1 VNSHE
6 RPSLTVLVN
15 FFNMRR
21 EAERTLY
28 TLTTKYQRGVDGA
41 RYEVV
46 AIDNGSTEPLD
57 SGFVESHGANFRH
70 LVVETDCPSPCV
82 AINRAAAASAARD
95 VMVCIDGARMLSP
108 GMMRYALS
116 ALDLYSNPF
125 VYSLALHLGHRPQNE
140 LVAEGYCQRMEDEL
154 LSTID
159 WKSDGYRLFSVSSKA
174 GSSGRGYL
182 GWLSESNC
190 FAMRKSDFL
199 GLGGFDERFAS
210 AGGGLVNLDF
220 FNQVNATAG
229 ITPVM
234 LLGEATFHQFHG
246 GVATNVP
253 RSEHPWARMAAEY
266 AEIRGRTFETVKRTP
281 DLYGWLSPELHNR
294 LLS

>member
-1 VNSHE
+1 MTTPN

-21 EAERTLY
+21 EAGRTLH
-28 TLTTKYQRGVDGA
+28 TLTTDYQRGVDGS

-57 SGFVESHGANFRH
+57 PGFVESHGPNFRH
-70 LVVETDCPSPCV
+70 FFVQTDSPSPCV
-82 AINRAAAASAARD
+82 AINRAAAASGARD
-95 VMVCIDGARMLSP
+95 LMVCIDGARMLSP

-116 ALDLYSNPF
+116 ALDLHPHPF
-125 VYSLALHLGHRPQNE
+125 VYSLAMHLGPKPQNE
-140 LVAEGYCQRMEDEL
+140 LVAEGYCQRVEDEL
-154 LSTID
+154 LASVD
-159 WKSDGYRLFSVSSKA
+159 WRSDGYRLFSVSSKA
-174 GSSGRGYL
+174 NSSGRGYL

-190 FAMRKSDFL
+190 FAMRRRDFL

-220 FNQVNATAG
+220 FNQVNATTW
-229 ITPVM
+229 IDPVM

-253 RSEHPWARMAAEY
+253 KSEHPWTRMAAEY
-266 AEIRGRTFETVKRTP
+266 AGIRGKAFETVKRAP
-281 DLYGWLSPELHNR
+281 ELYGWLSPELHGG
-294 LLS
+294 LL